1 MYLLGKIIGITR
13 IYDMKIGKNT
23 KNSLYSA
30 SALAVIHCGATVLL
44 TMIRARLVEI
54 PWNQLKE
61 K

>member
-1 MYLLGKIIGITR
+1 MIDEIIVPSYT
-13 IYDMKIGKNT
+13 
-23 KNSLYSA
+23 YSA
-30 SALAVIHCGATVLL
+30 SALAAIHCGATVLL